1 LNGVADYLPPNHSE
15 AFKSYRKT
23 SPLDAARTLSAAIEI
38 YTANGNF
45 RRAATNMQ
53 TLGELY
59 ELEVGDPAKALQSYE
74 TAANWYSDD
83 NAEALAN
90 KLLLK
95 VGELGAEQGDY
106 YKYVRRCLRS

>member
-1 LNGVADYLPPNHSE
+1 MDGAV
-15 AFKSYRKT
+15 K
-23 SPLDAARTLSAAIEI
+23 I

-59 ELEVGDPAKALQSYE
+59 ELEVDDKKSALQSYE

-95 VGELGAEQGDY
+95 VAELSADLEDY
-106 YKYVRRCLRS
+106 YKAVRFSRRLHGQ